1 MFMQIIQ
8 GRVTDAEAVRSAMDR
23 WLTDV
28 QPGAKGWLGGTFGVS
43 DDNQLIAC
51 VRFDS
56 HESAT
61 ANSNRPEQT
70 AWWQQV
76 EQYFDGP
83 VTFHDCDDVRL
94 FLGGGSD
101 DASFVQVIQSRV
113 RPENRARLLELAQ
126 QEDAELSKYRPDVI
140 GGTIAVDAEGVVT
153 ETVAFT
159 SEAEARRGE
168 KQDIPPE
175 VTKQLEEQ
183 MSLVEDVTYIDLHH
197 PWFASAK
204 RKK

>member
-8 GRVTDAEAVRSAMDR
+8 GKVRDADAVRATMDR

-28 QPGAKGWLGGTFGVS
+28 QPGAVGWLGGTFGVS

-70 AWWQQV
+70 AWWQ
-76 EQYFDGP
+76 ELEPLFDGP
-83 VTFHDCDDVRL
+83 VDFHDCDDVTL
-94 FLGGGSD
+94 YLQGGSD
-101 DASFVQVIQSRV
+101 EAGFVQVIQSRV
-113 RPENRARLLELAQ
+113 RPENRARLLELVQ
-126 QEDAELSKYRPDVI
+126 QADAELSKYRPDVI
-140 GGTIAVDAEGVVT
+140 GGTLAIDADGVVT

-159 SEAEARRGE
+159 SEAEARAGE
-168 KQDIPPE
+168 KQDLPAE
-175 VTKQLEEQ
+175 VAGHLEEQ
-183 MSLVEDVTYIDLHH
+183 MSLVEDTHFIDLHH

>member
-8 GRVTDAEAVRSAMDR
+8 GKVKDADAVRATMDR

-28 QPGAKGWLGGTFGVS
+28 QPGAKGWLGGTYGVS

-56 HESAT
+56 HASAT
-61 ANSNRPEQT
+61 ENSNRPEQS
-70 AWWQQV
+70 AWWQEM
-76 EQYFDGP
+76 EQLLDGP
-83 VTFHDCDDVRL
+83 VDFHDCDDVRL
-94 FLGGGSD
+94 FLQGGSD
-101 DASFVQVIQSRV
+101 QAGFVQVIQSRV

-140 GGTIAVDAEGVVT
+140 GGTIAIDADGVVT

-159 SEAEARRGE
+159 SESDARMGE
-168 KQDIPPE
+168 KQEIPRE
-175 VTKQLEEQ
+175 ITQQLEEQ
-183 MSLVEDVTYIDLHH
+183 MSLVEDVKYIDLHH

>member
-8 GRVTDAEAVRSAMDR
+8 GKVKDADAVRSTMDR

-28 QPGAKGWLGGTFGVS
+28 QPGAVGWLGGTFGVS

-70 AWWQQV
+70 AWWN
-76 EQYFDGP
+76 ELEPLFDGP
-83 VTFHDCDDVRL
+83 VDFHDCDDVTL
-94 FLGGGSD
+94 FLQGGSD
-101 DASFVQVIQSRV
+101 EAGFVQVIQSRV
-113 RPENRARLLELAQ
+113 RPENRARLLELGQ
-126 QEDAELSKYRPDVI
+126 QEDAVLSKYRPDVI
-140 GGTIAVDAEGVVT
+140 GGTLAIDADGVVT
-153 ETVAFT
+153 ETVSFT
-159 SEAEARRGE
+159 SEAEARAGE
-168 KQDIPPE
+168 KQDFPPE
-175 VTKQLEEQ
+175 VTKRLEEQ
-183 MSLVEDVTYIDLHH
+183 MSLVEDVHFIDLHH

>member
-8 GRVTDAEAVRSAMDR
+8 GTIKDPDAVRETMDR
-23 WLTDV
+23 WLTDI
-28 QPGAKGWLGGTFGVS
+28 QPGAKGWLGGTYGVS

-61 ANSNRPEQT
+61 ANSSRPEQT
-70 AWWQQV
+70 GWWQEMEKQ
-76 EQYFDGP
+76 FDGP
-83 VTFHDCDDVRL
+83 VDFHDCDDVRL
-94 FLGGGSD
+94 FLQGGSD
-101 DASFVQVIQSRV
+101 DAGFVQVIQSRV
-113 RPENRARLLELAQ
+113 RPENRARLLALAQ

-140 GGTIAVDAEGVVT
+140 GGTIAIDADGVVT

-159 SEAEARRGE
+159 SEAEARKAE
-168 KQDIPPE
+168 KQDLPPE

-183 MSLVEDVTYIDLHH
+183 MSLVEDVHYIDLHH

>member
-8 GRVTDAEAVRSAMDR
+8 GKVADADAVRAAMDR

-51 VRFDS
+51 VRFAS
-56 HESAT
+56 HEAAT
-61 ANSNRPEQT
+61 ANSTRPEQT

-76 EQYFDGP
+76 EQHFDGP
-83 VTFHDCDDVRL
+83 VTFHDCDGVRL
-94 FLGGGSD
+94 FLNGGSD
-101 DASFVQVIQSRV
+101 DAGFVQVIQSRV
-113 RPENRARLLELAQ
+113 RPENRERLLELAQ

-140 GGTIAVDAEGVVT
+140 GGTIAIDAGGVVT

-159 SEAEARRGE
+159 SESEARRGE
-168 KQDIPPE
+168 EQEIPVE
-175 VTKQLEEQ
+175 VTEQLQEQ
-183 MSLVEDVTYIDLHH
+183 MSLLEDVTYIDLHH

-204 RKK
+204 RRK